1 MATLPPN
8 PTWATCDIID
18 EAHNATRRQ
27 LKTIRSWKGV
37 DDSAEF
43 EFDGGNWKIGDW
55 LEAFEKRQL
64 TPAGAGYK
72 RGGQAS
78 LHPDARYR
86 VVAREDMKHMAHA
99 VNNGVTSNLKNCRA
113 WLLGACWEET
123 VFVFPE
129 SGLRCGVN
137 ELAYM
142 AVTPVTIKG
151 GVARTETVEIAPEAV
166 EQNAEEADPEAQVAA
181 ARAFAAAVPGGNTM
195 VVYTPQTAERPRETF
210 FGHELQ
216 IRSTCAWHA
225 LDRQACKHREG
236 NKRRGSEEMT
246 MCVSVQE
253 AALAD
258 LDDIATI
265 LEGRDDEV
273 RAWAAAVGVK
283 GAKLNRKLN
292 VALKAVEAVESL
304 KRAVASARVVADK
317 KKKIKKTRGG
327 SVGSPAATR
336 SRGRRGNKDPEDE
349 IMTTESDT
357 SESEESEEE
366 VMPKKRKRRA
376 LADDDDEYEPGTR

>member
-1 MATLPPN
+1 
-8 PTWATCDIID
+8 
-18 EAHNATRRQ
+18 
-27 LKTIRSWKGV
+27 
-37 DDSAEF
+37 
-43 EFDGGNWKIGDW
+43 
-55 LEAFEKRQL
+55 
-64 TPAGAGYK
+64 
-72 RGGQAS
+72 
-78 LHPDARYR
+78 
-86 VVAREDMKHMAHA
+86 
-99 VNNGVTSNLKNCRA
+99 
-113 WLLGACWEET
+113 
-123 VFVFPE
+123 
-129 SGLRCGVN
+129 
-137 ELAYM
+137 
-142 AVTPVTIKG
+142 
-151 GVARTETVEIAPEAV
+151 
-166 EQNAEEADPEAQVAA
+166 
-181 ARAFAAAVPGGNTM
+181 
-195 VVYTPQTAERPRETF
+195 
-210 FGHELQ
+210 
-216 IRSTCAWHA
+216 
-225 LDRQACKHREG
+225 
-236 NKRRGSEEMT
+236 